1 MKNSVIMGLTF
12 NSLDIVFF
20 SSLNTCIIIAL
31 QCFVP
36 GFLLLGFLSFFVFP
50 VYGLHFPISLHVS

>member
-1 MKNSVIMGLTF
+1 MGLTF